1 MDGVCVVRVLDAI
14 VGRAGAWVGG
24 WESDRLDRMGPP
36 YHGISLVAPLALLD
50 RYPVWWVYTVN

>member
-36 YHGISLVAPLALLD
+36 YKPRGSIGPFG
-50 RYPVWWVYTVN
+50 